1 MERIVTIERVLTK
14 RSFTT
19 DKGTFTTQP
28 LLLKE
33 VEERQL
39 LNGQIVKTEHTY
51 IAELVGQKA
60 DEFNL
65 GVGVPIKVGLTF
77 SARNSQAKP
86 DQYFQSVRIT
96 YISTQV

>member
-19 DKGTFTTQP
+19 DKGTFTSQP
-28 LLLKE
+28 LVLKE

-39 LNGQIVKTEHTY
+39 LNGQILRLEHIY

-65 GVGVPIKVGLTF
+65 GAGVTVKVGLTF
-77 SARNSQAKP
+77 SARNSQARP

>member
-14 RSFTT
+14 RTFTT
-19 DKGTFTTQP
+19 DKGTFTSQP

-39 LNGQIVKTEHTY
+39 LNGQTLSIEHTY
-51 IAELVGQKA
+51 IAELGGQRA
-60 DEFNL
+60 VDFNL
-65 GVGVPIKVGLTF
+65 SPGTVVKVGLNFT
-77 SARNSQAKP
+77 ARNSQQHP
-86 DQYFQSVRIT
+86 DQYFQSIRIT

>member
-14 RSFTT
+14 RSYTT
-19 DKGTFTTQP
+19 DKGTFTSQP

-39 LNGQIVKTEHTY
+39 LNGQTFSIEHTY
-51 IAELVGQKA
+51 IAELGGQRA
-60 DEFNL
+60 IDFNL
-65 GVGVPIKVGLTF
+65 SPGTMVKVGLSFT
-77 SARNSQAKP
+77 ARNSQNNP
-86 DQYFQSVRIT
+86 DQYFQSIRIT